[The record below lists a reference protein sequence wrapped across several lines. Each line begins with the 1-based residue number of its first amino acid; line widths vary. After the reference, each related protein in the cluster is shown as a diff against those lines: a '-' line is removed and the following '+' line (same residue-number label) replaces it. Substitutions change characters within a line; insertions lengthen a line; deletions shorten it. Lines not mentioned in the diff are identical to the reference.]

1 MIGADYDAVVTW
13 IRSPIVAAFLILF
26 LVSLFYHAL
35 LGVQVVIE
43 DYVHN
48 EGLKVAVLVGI
59 QFIISVLV
67 LVASIAILRIA
78 VGGA

>member
-1 MIGADYDAVVTW
+1 MIGADYGALVTW

-26 LVSLFYHAL
+26 VLTLFYHAL

-48 EGLKVAVLVGI
+48 EGLKAAVLVGI
-59 QFIISVLV
+59 RFIISALV
-67 LVASIAILRIA
+67 LVASIGILRIA
-78 VGGA
+78 VGGT

>member
-13 IRSPIVAAFLILF
+13 IRSPIVAAFLIL
-26 LVSLFYHAL
+26 LVVSLFYHAL

-59 QFIISVLV
+59 QFIISALV

-78 VGGA
+78 VGGT